1 MMLKTYAYEI
11 KHQPNV
17 GLFVWN
23 CDNLIESK
31 PKQIM
36 KINLKSI
43 KY

>member
-1 MMLKTYAYEI
+1 MMLKIYACEI

-23 CDNLIESK
+23 HDNLIESK
-31 PKQIM
+31 PKQII